1 MSNGQQIEKVDG
13 SLLQINPAT
22 LPLHQRLI
30 VGHRMLS
37 SAHVCSR
44 ILTSATACLRMLTYA
59 DVC

>member
-30 VGHRMLS
+30 VRHRMLS
-37 SAHVCSR
+37 SAHVC
-44 ILTSATACLRMLTYA
+44 
-59 DVC
+59 